1 MTKVK
6 KKVVVIQ
13 LTCGPWTKKF
23 QDWFL
28 LSQIFLLWNMVE
40 IWKIEAA
47 NTFTEF
53 IEEKYKDI
61 KLSESG
67 LFVDETLPY
76 VGASPDLVFLCS
88 CSEKGCVEIK
98 CPY

>member
-1 MTKVK
+1 
-6 KKVVVIQ
+6 
-13 LTCGPWTKKF
+13 
-23 QDWFL
+23 
-28 LSQIFLLWNMVE
+28 MVE

-76 VGASPDLVFLCS
+76 VGASPDLVFPCS
-88 CSEKGCVEIK
+88 CSEKGCVEIR

>member
-1 MTKVK
+1 MWSLN
-6 KKVVVIQ
+6 Q
-13 LTCGPWTKKF
+13 
-23 QDWFL
+23 
-28 LSQIFLLWNMVE
+28 
-40 IWKIEAA
+40 KISGLVFIKPNFPALKYGRDME
-47 NTFTEF
+47 NRGSKYFHTEF

-76 VGASPDLVFLCS
+76 VGASPDLVFPCS